1 MLRCSLVLFAFA
13 ACGGGG
19 GDPAPAD
26 SPSTTDG
33 PASTIETITPCAGE
47 SATVTTDS
55 SFKYTPMA
63 TTITAGQIV
72 KFVMDPSHDVA
83 PKTAADDKGLRVGFG
98 ATKCL
103 KFTTAGTFNFK
114 CTPHG
119 FAGSIT
125 VN

>member
-1 MLRCSLVLFAFA
+1 MKKMLCSALVVFA

-19 GDPAPAD
+19 GDDDDVPAD
-26 SPSTTDG
+26 T
-33 PASTIETITPCAGE
+33 AQQQSTIEAVTPCEGE
-47 SATVTTDS
+47 SAMVITDS
-55 SFKYTPMA
+55 SFKYQPMA

-83 PKTAADDKGLRVGFG
+83 PKTAADDPGLKVGFG
-98 ATKCL
+98 QTKCL

-119 FAGSIT
+119 FVGSIT
-125 VN
+125 VQ